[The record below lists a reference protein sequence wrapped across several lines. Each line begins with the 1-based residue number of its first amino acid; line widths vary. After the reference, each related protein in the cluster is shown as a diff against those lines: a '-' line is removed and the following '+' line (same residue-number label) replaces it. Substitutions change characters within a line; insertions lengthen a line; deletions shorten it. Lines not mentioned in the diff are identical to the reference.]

1 MRLFFLLIPFLLFAS
16 DFIVKYEDLKPFYYK
31 NQIVNLKFKV
41 VSPKPNLMF
50 LNDSNVDLNITQ
62 INPYIYQITA
72 RFKADDS
79 NKTVTVYT
87 NDEQQK
93 ITLNKIITIKE
104 LPKIKNY
111 CGILADKLNIINPI
125 SSEYENNKTIL
136 SFTIKC
142 ENCNIED
149 FTLNQDENLTVV
161 SSNEATYYT
170 VLPKTQKELTFY
182 YYNTAQNRFE
192 KETIPVILK
201 EETISTQTDI
211 NPSENKIFTPLNIM
225 ILILIAIGILIFLI
239 YQRIWLLV
247 FPFALTVYLIM
258 QFIPKGDIIL
268 KKGTKVQILPTEN
281 STVFYVVKKETNAK
295 ILNRKDNYVKVK
307 INNKIGWVNE
317 NN

>member
-16 DFIVKYEDLKPFYYK
+16 DFIIKYENLKPFYYK

-50 LNDSNVDLNITQ
+50 LNDSDVDLNITQ
-62 INPYIYQITA
+62 INPYIYQINA

-93 ITLNKIITIKE
+93 INLNKIITIKK
-104 LPKIKNY
+104 LPKIKNFS
-111 CGILADKLNIINPI
+111 GVLAEKFNIINPI
-125 SSEYENNKTIL
+125 SSEYEDKKTIL

-149 FTLNQDENLTVV
+149 FKLDKDENLTVV
-161 SSNEATYYT
+161 SQNEATYYI
-170 VLPKTQKELTFY
+170 VVPKTQRELTFY

-192 KETIPVILK
+192 KETVPVILK

-225 ILILIAIGILIFLI
+225 ILVLIATGIIIFLI

-247 FPFALTVYLIM
+247 FPLFLSIYLIM

-268 KKGTKVQILPTEN
+268 KKGTKVQILPTKN
-281 STVFYVVKKETNAK
+281 STVFYIVKKETNAK
-295 ILNRKDNYVKVK
+295 ILNKKDNYVKIK